1 MPWIYIIIDSICG
14 EMVPEIW
21 QLRYMNT
28 SVAITAIV
36 SALVA
41 WAFMYL
47 DSRLFD
53 TPKSKF
59 TYFKGM
65 AFSAA
70 LGATIVYF
78 MGSPRISASQ
88 LGGGAAAAAGVAAPM
103 GAMTHVPASHVANG
117 TAVVQGPGIREE
129 IFSGLPPF

>member
-1 MPWIYIIIDSICG
+1 
-14 EMVPEIW
+14 
-21 QLRYMNT
+21 MNT
-28 SVAITAIV
+28 SIAITAVV

-41 WAFMYL
+41 WGFMYI

-53 TPKSKF
+53 SPKSKF

-78 MGSPRISASQ
+78 MGSPRMSSSQ
-88 LGGGAAAAAGVAAPM
+88 LGGAMVPMAPM
-103 GAMTHVPASHVANG
+103 APMTGMAVAGPMTHMPAPSVANG

>member
-1 MPWIYIIIDSICG
+1 
-14 EMVPEIW
+14 
-21 QLRYMNT
+21 MNT
-28 SVAITAIV
+28 SVAITAVV

-41 WAFMYL
+41 WAFMYV
-47 DSRLFD
+47 DARLFD

-78 MGSPRISASQ
+78 MGGPRITSQ
-88 LGGGAAAAAGVAAPM
+88 FGGGSGSVAPMSGATMAPMAAAAVGQMQMPN
-103 GAMTHVPASHVANG
+103 VANG